1 MCFITYLIG
10 HIIVNFFNDL
20 QVGFEYIIH
29 AKENF
34 FLNISVDEVI
44 LISFYNKNND
54 SLIIVSIYVF
64 ATLILSSIEPHP
76 CKKS

>member
-20 QVGFEYIIH
+20 QVRFEYIIH

-44 LISFYNKNND
+44 LILFYNKNND
-54 SLIIVSIYVF
+54 SLIILSIYVF
-64 ATLILSSIEPHP
+64 ATLIPSSIEPHP